1 MSEADYSPTTMYLR
15 GGDSHPLFAR
25 PQKTSAFGTG
35 VPYLFLGEAD
45 YLEHRGERP
54 IAITW
59 RLRSAM
65 PAADFVTASVVG

>member
-1 MSEADYSPTTMYLR
+1 MASPTGQRYLHHR
-15 GGDSHPLFAR
+15 EAGTHILLFAR
-25 PQKTSAFGTG
+25 QQKASAFGTG